1 MGRRTVW
8 WPPLV
13 YNCGMLT
20 SFLTRVCLLGCLMAL
35 WAPVAAGQVAA
46 DQFIVGVLRANGIII
61 PFARYD
67 GTHWANSWPEPI
79 YRTPAP
85 LEQIPREWLG
95 GNDLTPNWRL
105 WLPAGST
112 HAVRVL
118 DLQYADTGCDGN
130 WGLSTDFPKSLNVKP
145 NNCPHPTIGIA
156 LSSDRPLK
164 PMLPANHSKLPF
176 SALEHAFKES
186 EDREISPLRRVPSG
200 LEYLR
205 PPDADSRTAVP
216 IRVERAWRT
225 ILDSGELIYY
235 IEANRSYARPAGSN
249 DSGCDNISAF
259 RGWFVQARGQE
270 VRVVNARLGLTDCD
284 FKGARFT
291 TPMGLLVLEDGTYV
305 ITEDDGWESR
315 SYEVLKIE
323 SGSVIPVL
331 RSSIR

>member
-8 WPPLV
+8 WPPLA

-156 LSSDRPLK
+156 LSSGQPLQ
-164 PMLPANHSKLPF
+164 PMLPANHSDLPF
-176 SALEHAFKES
+176 SALERAFKES
-186 EDREISPLRRVPSG
+186 EDREISALRVPSEV
-200 LEYLR
+200 EYLR

-216 IRVERAWRT
+216 IRVARAWRT
-225 ILDSGELIYY
+225 ILNSGVMIYY
-235 IEANRSYARPAGSN
+235 IEANRSYPRPAGSP

-259 RGWFVQARGQE
+259 RGWFVRRSFQEARVLH
-270 VRVVNARLGLTDCD
+270 VRLSLTGCD
-284 FKGARFT
+284 FKGDLFA
-291 TPMGLLVLEDGTYV
+291 TPMGLMVLQDGTYV
-305 ITEDDGWESR
+305 ITENDGWGSR

-323 SGSVIPVL
+323 SDSVTSVL